1 MSKFKKILLCTLAV
15 VLTVAVSA
23 GTAILVNRNDN
34 LPASAE
40 IKNGLSAYELAV
52 QNGFNGTLQEWLDS
66 LKGGSAYSAAVAG
79 GFTGSEEEYN
89 KQLNAFA
96 SGSTVNIKT
105 AHFSEN
111 G

>member
-52 QNGFNGTLQEWLDS
+52 QSGFNGTLSSSHLSFVPE
-66 LKGGSAYSAAVAG
+66 KY
-79 GFTGSEEEYN
+79 
-89 KQLNAFA
+89 A
-96 SGSTVNIKT
+96 SGKSPVKSRELRMVTMGHT
-105 AHFSEN
+105 FLL
-111 G
+111 